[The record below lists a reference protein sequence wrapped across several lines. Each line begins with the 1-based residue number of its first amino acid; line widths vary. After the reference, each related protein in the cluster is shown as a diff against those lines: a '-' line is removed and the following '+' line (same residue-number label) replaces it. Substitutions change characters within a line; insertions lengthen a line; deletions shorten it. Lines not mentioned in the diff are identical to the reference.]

1 MSNFATPWTAAYQVP
16 PSMGF
21 SRQEYWSGLLLPSP
35 YGAFLNGFPLA
46 DHFGLRSQSIFDV
59 SQDPRMCARTSLSLD
74 GLYQK
79 GVWAGNIPGI
89 TSL

>member
-59 SQDPRMCARTSLSLD
+59 PQEPPRCAYASLGQDEFYRK
-74 GLYQK
+74 GLW
-79 GVWAGNIPGI
+79 VEHPL
-89 TSL
+89 T